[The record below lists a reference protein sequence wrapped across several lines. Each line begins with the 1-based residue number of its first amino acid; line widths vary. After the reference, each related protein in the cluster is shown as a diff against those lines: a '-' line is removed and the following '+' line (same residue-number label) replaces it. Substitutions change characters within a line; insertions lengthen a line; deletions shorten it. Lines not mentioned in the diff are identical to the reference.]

1 MDIKSRKGYSPHPD
15 DKLVDALGIF
25 HNLTPVHHHL
35 VIMMM
40 VIIMMTGNDDDDCDF
55 TITLL

>member
-1 MDIKSRKGYSPHPD
+1 MDKNSRKGYSPHPD

-35 VIMMM
+35 VIMM
-40 VIIMMTGNDDDDCDF
+40 VTCNDDDDYDF

>member
-40 VIIMMTGNDDDDCDF
+40 TGNDDGDYDF